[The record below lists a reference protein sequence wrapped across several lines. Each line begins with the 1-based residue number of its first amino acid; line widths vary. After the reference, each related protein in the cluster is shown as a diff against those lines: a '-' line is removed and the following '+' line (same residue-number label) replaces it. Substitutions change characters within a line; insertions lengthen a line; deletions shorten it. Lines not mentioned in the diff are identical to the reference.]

1 MVGFKRDNFTEKT
14 KSVIQNRA
22 GNLCSN
28 PDCKALTS
36 GPNANPEK
44 ATKTGEAAHITA
56 AAPGGPRYNANLTR
70 EQRKSAQNGI
80 WLCSKCASFID
91 SDFLN
96 YPVRLLQDWK
106 LNAEVKADEHNK
118 GRTADLPVSME
129 SDKFIEQGWRCPFC
143 GTIVAFGNS
152 VCLGCH
158 AEVIPGLTRNEREE
172 ALKTGMV
179 VGGGTSFLILI
190 MLPNWLKSS
199 YSWDVDIFFG
209 LGVYG
214 IFGASILALLG
225 GIYAVKNATK
235 KRLNE
240 PPRFFR
246 QTRG

>member
-1 MVGFKRDNFTEKT
+1 MRDNFTEKT
-14 KSVIQNRA
+14 KAVIQNRA
-22 GNLCSN
+22 GNHCSN
-28 PDCKALTS
+28 PDCKVLTS

-56 AAPGGPRYNANLTR
+56 AAPRGPRYNTSLTR

-80 WLCSKCASFID
+80 WLCSTCAGFID

-106 LNAEVKADEHNK
+106 RDAEGEADDHNK
-118 GRTADLPVSME
+118 GRKAGLPTPPE
-129 SDKFIEQGWRCPFC
+129 SDALIEQGWGCPFC
-143 GTIVAFGNS
+143 GTTVAFDKS

-158 AEVIPGLTRNEREE
+158 AEVIPGLTRREREE
-172 ALKTGMV
+172 IVKTGLM
-179 VGGGTSFLILI
+179 VGGGLSLLILV

-199 YSWDVDIFFG
+199 YSWDVEIFFG
-209 LGVYG
+209 LGIYG
-214 IFGASILALLG
+214 LLGIAIPALLG
-225 GIYAVKNATK
+225 GFFAVKHATK

-246 QTRG
+246 QSHG